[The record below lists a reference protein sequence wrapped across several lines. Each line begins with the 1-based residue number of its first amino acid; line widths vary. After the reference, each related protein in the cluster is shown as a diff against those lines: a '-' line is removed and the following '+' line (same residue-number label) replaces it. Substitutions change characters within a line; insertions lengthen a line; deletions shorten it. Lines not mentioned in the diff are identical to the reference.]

1 MKKII
6 NNVENIA
13 AEMVSGFVK
22 TNPDKFKQLP
32 ETLAVARVGLK
43 SIFETGFKRHS
54 EPRLPST
61 AQINH

>member
-1 MKKII
+1 MYK
-6 NNVENIA
+6 
-13 AEMVSGFVK
+13 GF
-22 TNPDKFKQLP
+22 DLQLSRNDSM
-32 ETLAVARVGLK
+32 EFMGISSHGLK